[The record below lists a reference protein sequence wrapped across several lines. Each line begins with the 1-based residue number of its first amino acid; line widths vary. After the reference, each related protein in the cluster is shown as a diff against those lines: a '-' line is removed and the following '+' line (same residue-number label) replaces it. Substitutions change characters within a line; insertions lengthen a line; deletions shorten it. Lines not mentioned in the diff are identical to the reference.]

1 MLECDQDVNSNKRF
15 FLFSSRSIGQQA
27 TAIGLTIGQR
37 CSSVTKLVTVM
48 SVALIPMHAQKS
60 LKMFKNTDNIW
71 NKIFTSCNKT
81 SAVKASKHCPG
92 ILWVSSQVRP
102 ALVLWLGLHPYGLHT
117 GKSTLVPGT
126 SLFRYLISAS
136 TVLEC
141 QMSLVIGYMIFWT
154 GHIQISLVFE
164 SEYS

>member
-1 MLECDQDVNSNKRF
+1 MLECDQDVNSNEGF

-60 LKMFKNTDNIW
+60 LKMFKNTDNIG

-81 SAVKASKHCPG
+81 SAVKTIRALPRNF
-92 ILWVSSQVRP
+92 VSSEP
-102 ALVLWLGLHPYGLHT
+102 SAACSGAMTGSPSLW
-117 GKSTLVPGT
+117 STH
-126 SLFRYLISAS
+126 R
-136 TVLEC
+136 
-141 QMSLVIGYMIFWT
+141 
-154 GHIQISLVFE
+154 
-164 SEYS
+164 